1 MRIFH
6 LPALALVLLLCGNA
20 LAVEPAEPR
29 LMLEKANS
37 MADAARVAY
46 TRAQMASVAGQVDDV
61 KSYAAAA
68 EDAARSARNFANAAA
83 AWLSK
88 NKGAASEADTYATE
102 GGLNAAIF
110 AQEIAQKASGLVG
123 LTREAVKREAEAA
136 AQREAEA
143 AAQREAEAAAKREAE
158 AAAKREAE
166 AAAKREAEAAAQR
179 EAEAAAQ
186 REAEAAAQREAEA
199 AAQREAEAA
208 AQREAE
214 IQPAAPVEATPNTP
228 VAPAA
233 EAPAH
238 TEVAIPP
245 TVVLVQ

>member
-199 AAQREAEAA
+199 AAQREAE
-208 AQREAE
+208 

>member
-136 AQREAEA
+136 AQREAE
-143 AAQREAEAAAKREAE
+143 
-158 AAAKREAE
+158 
-166 AAAKREAEAAAQR
+166 
-179 EAEAAAQ
+179 
-186 REAEAAAQREAEA
+186 
-199 AAQREAEAA
+199 
-208 AQREAE
+208 